1 MLCKIAKIDRSN
13 FYKWFKN
20 PHINAYEGYD
30 NTLKNIFNMSNKTYG
45 YRRMHLAMK
54 KLGFKQNEKIVR
66 KRMKILDLKCEIRQN
81 KRKNMAKKE
90 VTYAEAMGEIEKIL
104 ARLRNEEMDVDSLAA
119 EVKRATELI
128 ASCKARLRK
137 AEADV
142 NKILE

>member
-1 MLCKIAKIDRSN
+1 
-13 FYKWFKN
+13 
-20 PHINAYEGYD
+20 
-30 NTLKNIFNMSNKTYG
+30 MS
-45 YRRMHLAMK
+45 
-54 KLGFKQNEKIVR
+54 
-66 KRMKILDLKCEIRQN
+66 
-81 KRKNMAKKE
+81 KKE
-90 VTYAEAMGEIEKIL
+90 VNFAESMADIDTLL